1 MSTNYKSSAAARR
14 RKQRVIMRRRIIC
27 GVVAAGLCAGVVLS
41 LNHFHQK
48 SVQDLRD
55 EVNGLTYQVLELTS
69 ENQGLSAALQKSND
83 RLSLFV
89 DGPEVRAASIHIYNI
104 PLSKELQEYTY
115 SMCEYYL
122 IPEHYELVLAMMWQ
136 ESHFKADL
144 VSSTNDYGIMQINK
158 CNHEWLS
165 EQLGI
170 NNYMDAKQNIEAG
183 TYLISKLL
191 LKYEDENKALMAYN
205 MGETGARNVWSAG
218 NYTSSYSRDVVAKR
232 EAIEA
237 DNYNAD

>member
-14 RKQRVIMRRRIIC
+14 CRQRVMVRRRILW
-27 GVVAAGLCAGVVLS
+27 GVVAIGLCTGAVLS

-48 SVQDLRD
+48 GVQALRD
-55 EVNGLTYQVLELTS
+55 EVNSLSSQVLVLTG
-69 ENQGLSAALQKSND
+69 ENQDLSAALQKSND

-89 DGPEVRAASIHIYNI
+89 DDLEVRASSIPIYNI

-122 IPEHYELVLAMMWQ
+122 IPEHYELVLAIMWQ
-136 ESHFKADL
+136 ESHFKSDL

-170 NNYMDAKQNIEAG
+170 NNYVDAKQNIEAG

-191 LKYEDENKALMAYN
+191 IKYEDENKALMAYN
-205 MGETGARNVWSAG
+205 MGEAGARSVWSAG